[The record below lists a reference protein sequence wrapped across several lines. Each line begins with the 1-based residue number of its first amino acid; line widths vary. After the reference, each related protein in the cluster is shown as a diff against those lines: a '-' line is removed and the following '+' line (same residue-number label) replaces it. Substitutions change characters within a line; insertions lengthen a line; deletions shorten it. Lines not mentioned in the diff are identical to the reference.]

1 MFAEKSFY
9 ETRGKELSVKISK
22 LKAIQIKKTKKK
34 KQQEKQHV
42 PLNLTEHHKQD
53 FS

>member
-22 LKAIQIKKTKKK
+22 LKAIQIKKK
-34 KQQEKQHV
+34 KQKKTTGKTTRAFKSYGT
-42 PLNLTEHHKQD
+42 P
-53 FS
+53 

>member
-22 LKAIQIKKTKKK
+22 LKAIQIKKNK